1 MGASGKMEIRPSGHL
16 WGELEEQRLATTD
29 RMPQMRPVDRKPLY
43 EQVSD
48 RLREFVNVN
57 NLQPGDRL
65 MTERELAQQLS
76 VGRSSI
82 REAITAMRIQG
93 MVEVRHGDGIYLLR
107 RPEDLI
113 SSLAAELVET
123 HIDHPYIWET
133 RQALETQCA
142 RLAATRATAGDLRKL
157 ERSLKTMKAEIA
169 DGEPGLVGDREF
181 HLGVAQASH
190 NPILI
195 RLLTGIRES
204 LDRTSETSLTR
215 SGQPPQSLAQHQVI
229 FDAIR
234 ARQSTEAADAML
246 QHLVGTTDTLL
257 KVPPVTAP
265 KPAAAQ
271 SRRKTITPRG

>member
-1 MGASGKMEIRPSGHL
+1 
-16 WGELEEQRLATTD
+16 LATAD
-29 RMPQMRPVDRKPLY
+29 RTPQLRPVDRKPLY

-48 RLREFVNVN
+48 RLREFVDVN
-57 NLQPGDRL
+57 NLQPGARL

-76 VGRSSI
+76 VGRSSV
-82 REAITAMRIQG
+82 REAITALRIQG

-113 SSLAAELVET
+113 STLATELVET

-142 RLAATRATAGDLRKL
+142 RLAATRATPGDLRKL
-157 ERSLKTMKAEIA
+157 GRSLKTMEAEIA
-169 DGEPGLVGDREF
+169 EGNPGLEGDRQF
-181 HLGVAQASH
+181 HLGVAESSH

-215 SGQPPQSLAQHQVI
+215 AGQPAKSLAQHQI
-229 FDAIR
+229 IYDAIK
-234 ARQSTEAADAML
+234 ARQPTESADAML
-246 QHLVGTTDTLL
+246 THLVGTTDTLV
-257 KVPPVTAP
+257 KVPDP
-265 KPAAAQ
+265 K
-271 SRRKTITPRG
+271 R

>member
-1 MGASGKMEIRPSGHL
+1 M
-16 WGELEEQRLATTD
+16 ATTD

-43 EQVSD
+43 EQVSE
-48 RLREFVNVN
+48 RLREFVDVN
-57 NLQPGDRL
+57 DLQPGDRL

-113 SSLAAELVET
+113 DSLAAELVET

-157 ERSLKTMKAEIA
+157 KRSLKTMDAEIVA
-169 DGEPGLVGDREF
+169 GEPGLDGDRQF

-195 RLLTGIRES
+195 KLLTGIRES

-215 SGQPPQSLAQHQVI
+215 VGQPARSLAQHHAI
-229 FDAIR
+229 FEAIR
-234 ARQSTEAADAML
+234 TQEPTRAADAML
-246 QHLVGTTDTLL
+246 SHLVGTTDTLV
-257 KVPPVTAP
+257 KVPAHDAAKPPSPARTRRPSAP
-265 KPAAAQ
+265 KE
-271 SRRKTITPRG
+271 

>member
-1 MGASGKMEIRPSGHL
+1 
-16 WGELEEQRLATTD
+16 
-29 RMPQMRPVDRKPLY
+29 MRPVDRKPLY
-43 EQVSD
+43 EQVSE
-48 RLREFVNVN
+48 RLREFVDVN
-57 NLQPGDRL
+57 GLQPGDRL

-113 SSLAAELVET
+113 DSLAAELVET

-142 RLAATRATAGDLRKL
+142 RLAATRATAADLRKL
-157 ERSLKTMKAEIA
+157 KRALKTMGAEIA
-169 DGEPGLVGDREF
+169 AGEPGLEGDRQF

-195 RLLTGIRES
+195 KLLTGIRES

-215 SGQPPQSLAQHQVI
+215 SGQPAKSLAQHEVI
-229 FDAIR
+229 FEAIR
-234 ARQSTEAADAML
+234 AQDPTQAADTML
-246 QHLVGTTDTLL
+246 QHLVGTTDTLV
-257 KVPPVTAP
+257 KVPIKGGP
-265 KPAAAQ
+265 KPPPPART
-271 SRRKTITPRG
+271 RRAVEPER

>member
-1 MGASGKMEIRPSGHL
+1 
-16 WGELEEQRLATTD
+16 
-29 RMPQMRPVDRKPLY
+29 MPQLRPVDRKPLY
-43 EQVSD
+43 EQVGE
-48 RLREFVNVN
+48 RLREFVDVN

-93 MVEVRHGDGIYLLR
+93 MVDVRHGDGIYLLR

-113 SSLAAELVET
+113 TSLATELVET

-142 RLAATRATAGDLRKL
+142 RLAATRATVGDLRKL
-157 ERSLKTMKAEIA
+157 KRSLKAMQLEIA
-169 DGEPGLVGDREF
+169 DGKPGLDGDRQF

-215 SGQPPQSLAQHQVI
+215 SGQPARSLAQHQVI

-234 ARQSTEAADAML
+234 AQEPTQAADAML
-246 QHLVGTTDTLL
+246 QHLVGTTDTLVDVRAAAL
-257 KVPPVTAP
+257 NAAPAPARTRKAAAP
-265 KPAAAQ
+265 K
-271 SRRKTITPRG
+271 G